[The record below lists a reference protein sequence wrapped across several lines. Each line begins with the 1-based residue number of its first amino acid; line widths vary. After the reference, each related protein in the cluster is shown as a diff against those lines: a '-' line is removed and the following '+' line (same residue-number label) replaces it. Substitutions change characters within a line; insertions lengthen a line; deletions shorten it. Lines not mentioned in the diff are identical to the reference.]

1 LKEKFI
7 ELVRITKKLR
17 SEEGCPWDR
26 EQTLES
32 LRSHIVEESYEVIE
46 AIDLKDYNN
55 LKEELG
61 DLLLQ
66 ILLISN
72 IAEEQNLFSLEDVIG
87 THSRKL
93 IRRHPHVFGERVA
106 KNADEAKKIWNEE
119 KVNEKNNE
127 KDRFSKSFPSLIRAV
142 DISNNYSKLDLDW
155 ESSEELLEVLFSEIK
170 EYQEAIKKKNRLLAE
185 EEIGDIL
192 FTVANLCRKEKINP
206 EIALNKSSDKFLKR
220 AKIFINLKKNIN
232 NLSDEEIWKKA
243 KLLAKESS

>member
-1 LKEKFI
+1 MSSNTIGKRFEK
-7 ELVRITKKLR
+7 LVTIVERLR
-17 SEEGCPWDR
+17 APDGCPWDR

-170 EYQEAIKKKNRLLAE
+170 EYHRLL
-185 EEIGDIL
+185 
-192 FTVANLCRKEKINP
+192 K
-206 EIALNKSSDKFLKR
+206 KR
-220 AKIFINLKKNIN
+220 I
-232 NLSDEEIWKKA
+232 DY
-243 KLLAKESS
+243 

>member
-1 LKEKFI
+1 MKEKFI

-119 KVNEKNNE
+119 KVNEKITKRIDSQNH
-127 KDRFSKSFPSLIRAV
+127 FPR
-142 DISNNYSKLDLDW
+142 
-155 ESSEELLEVLFSEIK
+155 
-170 EYQEAIKKKNRLLAE
+170 
-185 EEIGDIL
+185 
-192 FTVANLCRKEKINP
+192 
-206 EIALNKSSDKFLKR
+206 
-220 AKIFINLKKNIN
+220 
-232 NLSDEEIWKKA
+232 
-243 KLLAKESS
+243 